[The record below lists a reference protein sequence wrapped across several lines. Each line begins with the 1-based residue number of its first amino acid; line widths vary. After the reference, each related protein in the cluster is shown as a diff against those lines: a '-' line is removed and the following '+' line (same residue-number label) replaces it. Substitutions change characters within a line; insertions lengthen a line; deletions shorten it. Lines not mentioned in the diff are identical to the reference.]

1 MKRLKNIFQTKL
13 FYILGICFVKIKKV
27 FTRTNVC
34 DILSASKIEGD
45 GMNIL
50 KGYVFR
56 MYPTKKQE
64 QLINKTIGSTRFIYN
79 YFLDDKIKEYKV
91 TGKSKS
97 AYDQIKLIPSLSK
110 EYPFLKEVDSCAL
123 RNSLFNLEDAYKRFY
138 KGSGYPKFKAKGVHE
153 SYKTNNIKSSYKGNN
168 YNSIKLDLKN
178 KTITLPK
185 LKEVKIRG
193 YRNKQIIL
201 GEVKSAVVK
210 KDAGKYYVSVL
221 IEEKL
226 IKPAFVPKSIIGI
239 DLGIKDLIVTSYNEK
254 IENKIKL
261 NTKRMIGLQRG
272 LSRCKFGSKN
282 RYKMKLKIQR
292 LYQKIRNARKHMI
305 HDITNKLIKENDII
319 VTENLDVKGMQKN
332 HYIAKGLNENPISE
346 IMRVLK
352 YKAVWNNKKLIQI
365 DRYYPSSQI
374 CSVCN
379 YQNRKAKDLKLRK
392 WECPV
397 CHIEHERD
405 YNAAV
410 NIMFKGLE
418 KYMKEMKQGI

>member
-1 MKRLKNIFQTKL
+1 MQ
-13 FYILGICFVKIKKV
+13 
-27 FTRTNVC
+27 
-34 DILSASKIEGD
+34 
-45 GMNIL
+45 IL

-56 MYPTKKQE
+56 MCPTKEQE
-64 QLINKTIGSTRFIYN
+64 ELINKTIGCSRFIYN
-79 YFLDDKIKEYKV
+79 YFLDDKIEEYKE
-91 TGKSKS
+91 TGKSKT

-123 RNSLFNLEDAYKRFY
+123 RNSLFNLEDAFKRFY
-138 KGSGYPKFKAKGVHE
+138 NGSGYPRFKAKGVHE
-153 SYKTNNIKSSYKGNN
+153 SYKTNNIKSSYKGNH

-185 LKEVKIRG
+185 LKKVKIRG
-193 YRNKQIIL
+193 YRNKEVVP

-221 IEEKL
+221 IEEEL
-226 IKPAFVPKSIIGI
+226 IRPSFVPTSIIGI
-239 DLGIKDLIVTSYNEK
+239 DLGIKDLIVTSFNEK
-254 IENKIKL
+254 IENTIKL
-261 NTKRMIGLQRG
+261 NTKRMVGLQRG
-272 LSRCKFGSKN
+272 ISRCKPGSKN

-305 HDITNKLIKENDII
+305 HDITNKLINENDII
-319 VTENLDVKGMQKN
+319 VTEDLDVRGMQKN
-332 HYIAKGLNENPISE
+332 HYVAKGLNENPISE
-346 IMRVLK
+346 IIRVLK
-352 YKAVWNNKKLIQI
+352 YKANFNNKKLIQI

-379 YQNRKAKDLKLRK
+379 YQNKEVKDLSIRK

-397 CHIEHERD
+397 CHTERERD

-418 KYMKEMKQGI
+418 KYMLYLEQSI

>member
-1 MKRLKNIFQTKL
+1 MQ
-13 FYILGICFVKIKKV
+13 V
-27 FTRTNVC
+27 
-34 DILSASKIEGD
+34 
-45 GMNIL
+45 L

-56 MYPTKKQE
+56 MYPTKEQQE
-64 QLINKTIGSTRFIYN
+64 LINKTIGCSRFIYN
-79 YFLDDKIKEYKV
+79 HFLDDKIKEYKE

-110 EYPFLKEVDSCAL
+110 EYPWLKEVDGCAL
-123 RNSLFNLEDAYKRFY
+123 RTSLFNLEDAYKRFY
-138 KGSGYPKFKAKGVHE
+138 NGSGYPRFKAKGVHE

-193 YRNKQIIL
+193 YRNKKVIP
-201 GEVKSAVVK
+201 GEIKSAVIK

-221 IEEKL
+221 TNEEL
-226 IKPAFVPKSIIGI
+226 IRPAIIPTSIIGI
-239 DLGIKDLIVTSYNEK
+239 DLGIKDLIVTSFNEK

-272 LSRCKFGSKN
+272 IFRCKSESKN

-305 HDITNKLIKENDII
+305 HDITNKLINENDII
-319 VTENLDVKGMQKN
+319 VTENLDVRNMQKN
-332 HYIAKGLNENPISE
+332 HYVAKGLNENPISE
-346 IMRVLK
+346 IIRVLK
-352 YKAVWNNKKLIQI
+352 YKANWNNKKLIQI

-374 CSVCN
+374 CNVCN
-379 YQNRKAKDLKLRK
+379 YQNKEVKDLSIRK
-392 WECPV
+392 WECPI

-418 KYMKEMKQGI
+418 IYMRGIEQFI

>member
-1 MKRLKNIFQTKL
+1 MQ
-13 FYILGICFVKIKKV
+13 
-27 FTRTNVC
+27 
-34 DILSASKIEGD
+34 
-45 GMNIL
+45 IL

-56 MYPTKKQE
+56 MYPNDKQE
-64 QLINKTIGSTRFIYN
+64 ELINKTIGCCRFLYN
-79 YFLDDKIKEYKV
+79 HFLDDKIKEYKIA
-91 TGKSKS
+91 GKSKS

-110 EYPFLKEVDSCAL
+110 EYTFLKEVDSYAL

-138 KGSGYPKFKAKGVHE
+138 NGSGYPRFKAKGIHE
-153 SYKTNNIKSSYKGNN
+153 SYKTNNIKNSYKRNN

-193 YRNKQIIL
+193 YRNK
-201 GEVKSAVVK
+201 EVVPGNIKSAVIK
-210 KDAGKYYVSVL
+210 KDASKYYVSVL
-221 IEEKL
+221 IEEEL
-226 IKPAFVPKSIIGI
+226 IRPAFIPQSIVGI
-239 DLGIKDLIVTSYNEK
+239 DLGIKDLIITSYNEK
-254 IENKIKL
+254 IENNIKL

-272 LSRCKFGSKN
+272 ISRCKPGSKN

-305 HDITNKLIKENDII
+305 HEITNKLINENDII

-332 HYIAKGLNENPISE
+332 HYVAKGLNENPISE
-346 IMRVLK
+346 IIRVLK
-352 YKAVWNNKKLIQI
+352 YKANWNNKRLIQI

-374 CSVCN
+374 CNVCN
-379 YQNRKAKDLKLRK
+379 YQNKEVKDLSIRK
-392 WECPV
+392 WKCPV
-397 CHIEHERD
+397 CHTRHNRD

-418 KYMKEMKQGI
+418 KYMLYLKQSI

>member
-1 MKRLKNIFQTKL
+1 MATMI
-13 FYILGICFVKIKKV
+13 G
-27 FTRTNVC
+27 
-34 DILSASKIEGD
+34 GD
-45 GMNIL
+45 GMQIL

-56 MYPTKKQE
+56 LYPNEKQTE
-64 QLINKTIGSTRFIYN
+64 LINKTIGCSRFIYN
-79 YFLDDKIKEYKV
+79 YFLDDKIKEYKE
-91 TGKSKS
+91 TKKSKS

-110 EYPFLKEVDSCAL
+110 EYPFLKEVDSCSL
-123 RNSLFNLEDAYKRFY
+123 RNSLFDLDNAYKRFY
-138 KGSGYPKFKAKGVHE
+138 NGSGYPRFKAKGVHD

-178 KTITLPK
+178 KIIILPK

-193 YRNKQIIL
+193 YRNKEVVP
-201 GEVKSAVVK
+201 GEVKSAVIK
-210 KDAGKYYVSVL
+210 KEAGKYYVSVL
-221 IEEKL
+221 IEEEL
-226 IKPAFVPKSIIGI
+226 IKPAFNPQSIVGI

-272 LSRCKFGSKN
+272 LARCKKGSKN
-282 RYKMKLKIQR
+282 RYKLKLKIQR
-292 LYQKIRNARKHMI
+292 LFMKIRNARKHML

-332 HYIAKGLNENPISE
+332 HYVAKGLNENPISE
-346 IMRVLK
+346 IIRVLK
-352 YKAVWNNKKLIQI
+352 YKANLNNKKLIQI

-374 CSVCN
+374 CSSCN
-379 YQNRKAKDLKLRK
+379 YQNKDVKDLSIRK

-397 CHIEHERD
+397 CHTIHERD

-410 NIMFKGLE
+410 NIMFEGVKIYMKGLE
-418 KYMKEMKQGI
+418 QTI

>member
-1 MKRLKNIFQTKL
+1 
-13 FYILGICFVKIKKV
+13 
-27 FTRTNVC
+27 
-34 DILSASKIEGD
+34 
-45 GMNIL
+45 MNIL

-64 QLINKTIGSTRFIYN
+64 QLINKTIGCCRFIYN

-193 YRNKQIIL
+193 YRNK
-201 GEVKSAVVK
+201 EVVPGNIKSAVIK

-221 IEEKL
+221 IEEEL

-254 IENKIKL
+254 IENTIKL

-272 LSRCKFGSKN
+272 LSRCKSGSKN

-305 HDITNKLIKENDII
+305 HDIANKLIKENDII

-332 HYIAKGLNENPISE
+332 HYIAKGLNKNPISE

-352 YKAVWNNKKLIQI
+352 YKAVLNNKKLIQI